1 MSRVPPHPFPLSGG
15 ENGRTAT
22 IRLLGGLDE
31 IAHRYDGFILDLWG
45 VLHDGSAPLP
55 GVLDALG
62 HLKRLGKRI
71 VVLSN
76 APRRA
81 ALVAMRMSEIGIP
94 ATLYDHVH
102 SSGEETWQHLA
113 RRADPFYA
121 ALGRRCYHIGPA
133 RDDNMLAGIDLER
146 VPTVDRADFILNT
159 GPSEWDETVAQYE
172 PLLAAAR
179 TRDLP
184 MICANPDLV
193 VIHQGHRAICAGA
206 VAERYEATG
215 GRVRW
220 HGKPFPSVYATCF
233 DLLGIFEKERILA
246 VGDSLRTDVAGANRA
261 GIDSVFVTGGI
272 HAEELGLA
280 VGEQPD
286 MTRLA
291 EAIAAS
297 GHRPTAVIAEF
308 RWWGDRAQC

>member
-1 MSRVPPHPFPLSGG
+1 M
-15 ENGRTAT
+15 T

-31 IAHRYDGFILDLWG
+31 IASDYDGFILDLWG

-62 HLKRLGKRI
+62 HLKRLGRRI

-81 ALVAMRMSEIGIP
+81 ALVEARMNEIGIP
-94 ATLYDHVH
+94 AALYDHVH
-102 SSGEETWQHLA
+102 SSGEEAWRHLA
-113 RRADPFYA
+113 ARDDPFYA
-121 ALGRRCYHIGPA
+121 ALGRRCYHIGPT

-146 VPTVDRADFILNT
+146 VPTIDGADFILNT

-179 TRDLP
+179 AQELP

-206 VAERYEATG
+206 VAERYEAMG

-233 DLLGIFEKERILA
+233 GLLGIAEKGRILA
-246 VGDSLRTDVAGANRA
+246 IGDSLRTDIAGANRA

-272 HAEELGLA
+272 HAAELGLG
-280 VGEQPD
+280 VGEQPE

-291 EAIAAS
+291 AAIAAS
-297 GHRPTAVIAEF
+297 GHRPTAVMAEF
-308 RWWGDRAQC
+308 RW